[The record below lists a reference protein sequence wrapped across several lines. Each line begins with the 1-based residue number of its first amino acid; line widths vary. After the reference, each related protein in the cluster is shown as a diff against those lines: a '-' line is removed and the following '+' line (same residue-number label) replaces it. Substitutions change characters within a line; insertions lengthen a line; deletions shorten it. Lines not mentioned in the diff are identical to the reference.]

1 MRRKIELDG
10 RTVFGLALILSFVM
24 GWSFAHCQTFSFP
37 TNTPNLTVYW
47 THTNPEGEP
56 ITFRLYANGSVV
68 WSGAQKETTLARS
81 VFAVDNLL
89 YVTASDT
96 VSNESEPSPTITL
109 TFTPVEEPPE
119 EPAEFDTFPLV
130 CDSLDLFGWD
140 RISGNIVS
148 GRYAWQ
154 YGGGL
159 VFWGADVNA
168 VMARDVVSETAR
180 TVNVSVVAR
189 VPYYGDPGTLRLS
202 VNNPERSATVTG
214 TAWKTYDLGAF
225 QLEQGQNVVQVRAV
239 GANFCVRSVSLVPV
253 DADVTAPLAPGQPG
267 IR

>member
-1 MRRKIELDG
+1 MKIKKTFDRLDI
-10 RTVFGLALILSFVM
+10 FFMFVAGMFM
-24 GWSFAHCQTFSFP
+24 GAVVSHCQTFTKPDNVASV
-37 TNTPNLTVYW
+37 TVYW
-47 THTNPEGEP
+47 NHDNPSGEP
-56 ITFRLYANGSVV
+56 VTFRLYANGSVI
-68 WSGAQKETTLARS
+68 WNGAQKETTLSRS
-81 VFAVDNLL
+81 VFTVNNLL
-89 YVTASDT
+89 YVTALDS
-96 VSNESEPSPTITL
+96 VPNESEPSQTITL

-202 VNNPERSATVTG
+202 ANNPERSVTVTG
-214 TAWKTYDLGAF
+214 TAWKTYDLGVF
-225 QLEQGQNVVQVRAV
+225 QLEQGQNVVQLRAV

-253 DADVTAPLAPGQPG
+253 DADVVAPLAPGGLG